1 MSISEKIGRKSL
13 GYWLIAASSAVA
25 VISTVLYLIFGI
37 SSHTFTA
44 GIFLCL
50 LFATL
55 LGASL
60 TFYDK
65 FFGDYIVIASV
76 ILFTFGLGLF
86 VSDSVFD
93 FADAITQIPLYGNM
107 DNAPFR
113 VVIIIFSVVG
123 ILLAVAGSFFRR
135 VKDDRL

>member
-1 MSISEKIGRKSL
+1 MAYSRVVG
-13 GYWLIAASSAVA
+13 GGGNQYG
-25 VISTVLYLIFGI
+25 TV
-37 SSHTFTA
+37 SHIRNQLPYVYR

>member
-13 GYWLIAASSAVA
+13 GYWLIAASAAVA

-50 LFATL
+50 LFAAL
-55 LGASL
+55 LGVSL

-93 FADAITQIPLYGNM
+93 FADAITKIPLYGNM
-107 DNAPFR
+107 NNAPFR

-123 ILLAVAGSFFRR
+123 ILLAVAGSFFHRI
-135 VKDDRL
+135 KDDRL